1 MSNIIFTK
9 YLEIISFYHSI
20 LWWLA
25 VLFVYLGTYH
35 CNNQAQEPISCHI
48 RRLAMD
54 TIYADIARRTGGNIY
69 IGVVGP
75 VRTGKSTFIKRVME
89 QTVIPHIEDPYR
101 RERARDE
108 LPQSGSGK
116 TIMTSEP
123 KFVPEEAV
131 EISPDAMTKLRIRM
145 IDSVGYMVD
154 GAVGAEEDGK
164 PRMVTTPWYDE
175 EIPMTQAAELG
186 TQKVMQEHCSIGI
199 VVTTDGSITDIPRAD
214 YERAERRAITDMQAT
229 GKPFLVIINS
239 RTPGGAAARQIKEQ
253 LKQEY
258 RIHAFIADCQALD
271 EEQIAR
277 ILEALLYCFPMRQ
290 LQIYMPR
297 WMDVLE
303 EEHPVKK
310 ALYEMLL
317 QNAQGITNLAC
328 AESSLARLT
337 ELEQV
342 MDSTVSGVDLSTGTV
357 SCMLRFP
364 EKLFYEILSTKA
376 GLEIQNDAQLLTL
389 LTELATVKT
398 AYDKI
403 SDALSQV
410 KATGYGVVM
419 PAAEEMILEKPEIIK
434 KGGAFGV
441 KLKAGA
447 PSIHMIRVDI
457 DTEISPMVGDE
468 KQSRDLIAYLGG
480 EDPEKL
486 WQSHIFGK
494 SVYELIQDGLS
505 AKLVQLPADV
515 RGKFRGTL
523 TRIVNDGA
531 NGLICLIL

>member
-1 MSNIIFTK
+1 M
-9 YLEIISFYHSI
+9 E
-20 LWWLA
+20 
-25 VLFVYLGTYH
+25 
-35 CNNQAQEPISCHI
+35 
-48 RRLAMD
+48 
-54 TIYADIARRTGGNIY
+54 TIYADIAGRTGGNIY

-75 VRTGKSTFIKRVME
+75 VRTGKSTLIKRIME
-89 QTVIPHIEDPYR
+89 QLVIPNMDDPYR

-131 EISPDAMTKLRIRM
+131 EISPDGTAKLRVRM
-145 IDSVGYMVD
+145 IDSVGYLVD

-186 TQKVMQEHCSIGI
+186 TKKVMDAHCSIGM
-199 VVTTDGSITDIPRAD
+199 VVTTDGTITDIPRAD
-214 YERAERRAITDMQAT
+214 YVQAEQRAIRDMQAT

-239 RTPGGAAARQIKEQ
+239 RTPGGAAAKQVKEQ
-253 LKQEY
+253 IRQEFG
-258 RIHAFIADCQALD
+258 IDAMIADCQALD
-271 EEQIAR
+271 IEQIGE
-277 ILEALLYCFPMRQ
+277 LLKALLYSFPMKELRVY
-290 LQIYMPR
+290 LPR
-297 WMDVLE
+297 WMDALE
-303 EEHPVKK
+303 DEHPVKG
-310 ALYEMLL
+310 ALYEALL
-317 QNAQGITNLAC
+317 QRAEEIT
-328 AESSLARLT
+328 SLAAAEPTLSRLK

-342 MDSTVSGVDLSTGTV
+342 LDFAVRSVDLSTGTV
-357 SCMLRFP
+357 SCAISFP
-364 EKLFYEILSTKA
+364 ETLFYEILSNKA
-376 GLEIQNDAQLLTL
+376 GLEIQNDAALLKL
-389 LTELATVKT
+389 LTELAQIKT
-398 AYDKI
+398 EYDKI

-419 PAAEEMILEKPEIIK
+419 PNAGEMTLEKPEIVK

-468 KQSRDLIAYLGG
+468 KQSQDLIAYLGG
-480 EDPEKL
+480 ENPEKL
-486 WQSHIFGK
+486 WQSNIFGK
-494 SVYELIQDGLS
+494 SVYELIQDGLNS
-505 AKLVQLPADV
+505 KLVQMPADV